1 MMSGYLMQ
9 KGFVVLP
16 QLDQNKLEETL
27 VLSYG
32 ETGHGSAGVLWLYTT
47 TSIII
52 QFRDAKSNDLIA
64 SAEAEDWG
72 YTEADNVRY
81 ALRGA
86 LDAIFAAPRY

>member
-1 MMSGYLMQ
+1 
-9 KGFVVLP
+9 
-16 QLDQNKLEETL
+16 
-27 VLSYG
+27 LS
-32 ETGHGSAGVLWLYTT
+32 TT

-52 QFRDAKSNDLIA
+52 QFRDAKTNDLIA

-72 YTEADNVRY
+72 STEADNVRY